1 MIARIKGR
9 IESTIVGC
17 MAISNRKIT
26 FQIPKSWF
34 NNAF

>member
-1 MIARIKGR
+1 MIARIKRR
-9 IESTIVGC
+9 IGSTIVGC

-26 FQIPKSWF
+26 FQIHNSWF